1 LGRGRHADLSA
12 AARGSG
18 RAAAAIGGFA
28 HTSGMSLSIRN
39 VTAADY
45 PAVLAL
51 NLESEALMSPLD
63 AQRLAALDRES
74 VYHRVACDGEDIVAF
89 LLAFREGADYDSPNY
104 VWFAQHYPRFL
115 YVDRIAVAAS
125 HRGRKLGGL
134 LYDDLF
140 AFARERG
147 FAQIACEFYIV
158 PFNEVSSRFHAR
170 YGFGEVGTQWVA
182 GGAKQ
187 VSLQIAP
194 VPAAAAPA

>member
-1 LGRGRHADLSA
+1 MPPYTV
-12 AARGSG
+12 
-18 RAAAAIGGFA
+18 RAA
-28 HTSGMSLSIRN
+28 TP
-39 VTAADY
+39 ADH

-63 AQRLAALDRES
+63 ARRLAELDRQA
-74 VYHRVACDGEDIVAF
+74 VYHRVVCDGDAVVAF

-104 VWFAQHYPRFL
+104 RWFSERYPAFL

-140 AFARERG
+140 GFAREHG
-147 FAQIACEFYIV
+147 FAQVVCEFYIV
-158 PFNEVSSRFHAR
+158 PSNEASSRFHAG

-182 GGAKQ
+182 GDTKQ
-187 VSLQIAP
+187 VSLQVAP
-194 VPAAAAPA
+194 VPA

>member
-1 LGRGRHADLSA
+1 M
-12 AARGSG
+12 
-18 RAAAAIGGFA
+18 
-28 HTSGMSLSIRN
+28 TSLIVRN
-39 VTAADY
+39 VTAADL

-63 AQRLAALDRES
+63 AQRLAELDRQS
-74 VYHRVACDGEDIVAF
+74 VYHRVVCDGDSVVAF

-104 VWFAQHYPRFL
+104 LWFCERYPTFL

-140 AFARERG
+140 GFARERG
-147 FAQIACEFYIV
+147 FARIVCEFYIV
-158 PFNEVSSRFHAR
+158 PFNEASSRFHAR

-182 GGAKQ
+182 GNSKQ
-187 VSLQIAP
+187 VSLQVAA
-194 VPAAAAPA
+194 VPA

>member
-1 LGRGRHADLSA
+1 
-12 AARGSG
+12 
-18 RAAAAIGGFA
+18 
-28 HTSGMSLSIRN
+28 MSLRIRP
-39 VTAADY
+39 VTAADH
-45 PAVLAL
+45 PAILAL

-63 AQRLAALDRES
+63 AERLAALDRQS
-74 VYHRVACDGEDIVAF
+74 VYHRVACDGDDIVAF

-104 VWFAQHYPRFL
+104 VWFTQHYPTFL

-140 AFARERG
+140 AFARAHG

-158 PFNEVSSRFHAR
+158 PFNEASSRFHAR

-182 GGAKQ
+182 NGAKQ
-187 VSLQIAP
+187 VSLQVAP
-194 VPAAAAPA
+194 VPAAVVSA